1 MFFPKENFDDINEV
15 RTAVMAMLEQYS
27 DNPELARQLVAD
39 DECRIF
45 DIVPLDDGSGTAW
58 FFGYGYA
65 DYALRLARNPV
76 TRKRELDDIVA
87 MPLYDDAGGRILRT
101 IGLLARS

>member
-15 RTAVMAMLEQYS
+15 RTAVTAILQQYS

-39 DECRIF
+39 SECRIF
-45 DIVPLDDGSGTAW
+45 DIIPLDDDSTAW

-65 DYALRLARNPV
+65 DYALRLDRNPV
-76 TRKRELDDIVA
+76 TRRRELRDIVA
-87 MPLYDDAGGRILRT
+87 MPLYDDVGAGFY
-101 IGLLARS
+101 AQVAA